1 MATIYD
7 IGIVGAGVSGIFA
20 AYRILEKQK
29 KIKTIL
35 FDIGRPPM
43 KRRLQMF
50 GFGGLLPNSD
60 GKLYLSDTKKVA
72 TLVGGAKSKKAYD
85 WVLSV
90 LELIENTSVVRDSGF
105 DNSLSKKIRSAGYHI
120 TRNSYIPMFSS
131 HIHGLLKY
139 FATTFD
145 NAIDFC
151 FDQEIKSIRK
161 NKGIF
166 ILSTDAGEYKCR
178 KVLLATGRSGWRW
191 ASNVFDKFGLIED
204 NSIARYGIKIEMST
218 DTMHDMD
225 YSTCSLSNDRV
236 NIGPINW
243 NGTVIPE
250 DHYDMVLA
258 SFRSNEDRWK
268 TDKVSFDFIG
278 NIECESGFQETDR
291 VGKLTFLLANDRIAK
306 ERVSSII
313 NGKSKTLSI
322 LPEYDWIKEDL
333 KQLGAVIPEVLTKAY
348 FHAPVLL
355 PLPPTIAIGTNLST
369 DIDGLSVAGENAGIT
384 GLLAAAEMGMIAA
397 DGMIRGM

>member
-20 AYRILEKQK
+20 AHRILEKQK

-72 TLVGGAKSKKAYD
+72 DIVGDTKSKKAYD

-90 LELIENTSVVRDSGF
+90 LDFIEPTTIINDDGP
-105 DNSLSKKIRSAGYHI
+105 NKSLSKKLKSAEYHI
-120 TRNSYIPMFSS
+120 IKNSYIPMFSS

-139 FATTFD
+139 FAIEFD
-145 NAIDFC
+145 NTIDFC
-151 FDQEIKSIRK
+151 FDQEIVSVRKS
-161 NKGIF
+161 KGIF

-178 KVLLATGRSGWRW
+178 QVLLATGRSGWRW
-191 ASNVFDKFGLIED
+191 AANIFNQFDIIED
-204 NSIARYGIKIEMST
+204 NSIARYGIKIEMSA
-218 DTMHDMD
+218 DVLQDLD
-225 YSTCSLSNDRV
+225 RSSCSLHNDRV
-236 NIGPINW
+236 NIGPIHW
-243 NGTVIPE
+243 NGTVIP
-250 DHYDMVLA
+250 
-258 SFRSNEDRWK
+258 EDRWK

-278 NIECESGFQETDR
+278 NIECENGFEETDR
-291 VGKLTFLLANDRIAK
+291 VGKLTFLLANDRIAR
-306 ERVSSII
+306 ERVSSIVA
-313 NGKSKTLSI
+313 GKSKTLSI
-322 LPEYDWIKEDL
+322 LPEYDWIKKDL
-333 KQLGAVIPEVLTKAY
+333 KKFGEVIPDIITKAY
-348 FHAPVLL
+348 FHAPALL
-355 PLPPTIAIGTNLST
+355 PLPPIISLGTNLST
-369 DIDGLSVAGENAGIT
+369 DIDGLFVAGENAGVV

-397 DGMIRGM
+397 DGIIRSI